1 MPDQTQNLL
10 MPHARPGTDKV
21 GKCRA
26 VARGAGGTWAQ
37 LDSTEALCSDS
48 TQENFAN
55 KLSGIE

>member
-1 MPDQTQNLL
+1 MQMPDQTQNLL

-21 GKCRA
+21 RKCPA
-26 VARGAGGTWAQ
+26 VTRGAGGGGTWAQ

-55 KLSGIE
+55 

>member
-21 GKCRA
+21 RKCPA
-26 VARGAGGTWAQ
+26 VARGAGGGTWAQ

-48 TQENFAN
+48 TKENFAN
-55 KLSGIE
+55 